1 MVTQGYITP
10 VINNVFN
17 ISSLTANGKMD
28 FSSHVQLKSNE
39 ITSMTNLSSFEMSMN
54 KGYLAFSKYKSN
66 YFGNYF
72 QDKLILG
79 GIVGGWSVAF
89 GHLGKSLPSFDKA
102 LFGVFG
108 YILTGVSSI
117 ASAIMYESYYSS
129 LGLDDNEYRTAI
141 MLENGNLLA
150 TTAAALLVAG
160 ILTSTGVG
168 APIGVVIVAVVGASI
183 VVDYF
188 YDKIVDEI
196 YS

>member
-1 MVTQGYITP
+1 MA
-10 VINNVFN
+10 
-17 ISSLTANGKMD
+17 ANGKMNL
-28 FSSHVQLKSNE
+28 SSYVQLKSNK
-39 ITSMTNLSSFEMSMN
+39 ITDLTNLSSFEMSMN
-54 KGYLAFSKYKSN
+54 RGYLAFSNYKSN

-79 GIVGGWSVAF
+79 GIVGGWSIAF
-89 GHLGKSLPSFDKA
+89 GHLGKSLSSFDKA

-108 YILTGVSSI
+108 SILTGVSSI

-183 VVDYF
+183 VADYF
-188 YDKIVDEI
+188 YDKIIDEI